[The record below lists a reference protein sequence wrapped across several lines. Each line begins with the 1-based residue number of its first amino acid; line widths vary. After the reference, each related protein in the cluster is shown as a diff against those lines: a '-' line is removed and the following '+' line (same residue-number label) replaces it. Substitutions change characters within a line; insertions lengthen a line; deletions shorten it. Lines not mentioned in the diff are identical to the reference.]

1 MNSNQR
7 KSLENVLEKSK
18 EMIFRVE
25 QLLEDPIKFEEELKV
40 IDSYLETIQR
50 EIDNTTGL

>member
-7 KSLENVLEKSK
+7 KSLENVLEQSK

-25 QLLEDPIKFEEELKV
+25 QLLEDPSKFEEELKV